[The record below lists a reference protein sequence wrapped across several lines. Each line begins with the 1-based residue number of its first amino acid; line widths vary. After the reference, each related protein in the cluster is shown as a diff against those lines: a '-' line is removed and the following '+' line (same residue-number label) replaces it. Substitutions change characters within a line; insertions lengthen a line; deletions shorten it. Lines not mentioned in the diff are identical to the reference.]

1 MKLSILA
8 GATSQSINIFVRD
21 SSSSTGGGLTGL
33 VYNTASLAA
42 YYSHAGAN
50 ATATVITLATLA
62 AVNSAWSSGGF
73 KEIDATNMPGWYRL
87 DLPNAVLATSK
98 GRSVALHL
106 KGATNMAP
114 TPIEIELTGWDNQDT
129 VRGGMTSL
137 PNAAAGA
144 NGGLPTGDASGRVD
158 VSKIAGTSQTAR
170 DIGAS
175 VLLSSGTGTGQLDFT
190 SGVVK
195 ANVTQNA
202 GSAITSAAGI
212 QEVKVASLA
221 TGAITAASIAAD
233 AITDAKVASDVT
245 IASVTGAV
253 GSVTGNVGGNV
264 TGSVGSVA
272 PGGIASTS
280 FAAGAITAA
289 AIAADAIGA
298 SELAADAVSEIAGA
312 VWDVTLASHLTGGTT
327 GNALNA
333 AGAAGDPWSTALPG
347 AYSAGSAG
355 YIIGTNVNAQ
365 ASSLATAANLAVVA
379 GYLDTE
385 IAAIKAKTD
394 NLPSDPADQSAVE
407 AAITAALTL
416 DLTEAYRADGSPGSV
431 AELLYE
437 IVAHLGESSISG
449 TTKTIRKVNGSTT
462 AATFTLDDATTPTSI
477 TRAS

>member
-1 MKLSILA
+1 MLRKNVAGQFLYFAGINATTGAALT
-8 GATSQSINIFVRD
+8 GATFSVRRCIDGTFAAGGATITEDTGLGFYKAALTQADTNGNDLAFFFTATNAIPVCINVLTTAADPSDSVRL
-21 SSSSTGGGLTGL
+21 GLT
-33 VYNTASLAA
+33 A
-42 YYSHAGAN
+42 
-50 ATATVITLATLA
+50 
-62 AVNSAWSSGGF
+62 
-73 KEIDATNMPGWYRL
+73 
-87 DLPNAVLATSK
+87 
-98 GRSVALHL
+98 
-106 KGATNMAP
+106 
-114 TPIEIELTGWDNQDT
+114 
-129 VRGGMTSL
+129 L

-144 NGGLPTGDASGRVD
+144 NGGLPTGDAAGRVD

-195 ANVTQNA
+195 SNVTQNA

-221 TGAITAASIAAD
+221 TGAITAA
-233 AITDAKVASDVT
+233 
-245 IASVTGAV
+245 
-253 GSVTGNVGGNV
+253 
-264 TGSVGSVA
+264 
-272 PGGIASTS
+272 
-280 FAAGAITAA
+280 

-298 SELAADAVSEIAGA
+298 SELAADAISEIAGA
-312 VWDVTLASHLTGGTT
+312 VWDVTLAGHLTGGTT

-355 YIIGTNVNAQ
+355 YIIGTNVDATISSRL
-365 ASSLATAANLAVVA
+365 ASASYTSPLDAAGTRTAIGMASANLDTQLSAIA
-379 GYLDTE
+379 GYIDTE
-385 IAAIKAKTD
+385 VGALTTSVAAVKAKTD

-449 TTKTIRKVNGSTT
+449 TTKTIRKVNGSTV